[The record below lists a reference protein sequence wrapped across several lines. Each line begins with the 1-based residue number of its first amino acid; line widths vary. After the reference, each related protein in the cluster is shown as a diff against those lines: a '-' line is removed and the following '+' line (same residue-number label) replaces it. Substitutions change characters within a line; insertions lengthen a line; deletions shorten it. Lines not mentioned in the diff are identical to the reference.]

1 MRAMVGLIH
10 NPAVNCNN
18 AQLIFNTQDT
28 TLLDHLLFRSDQI
41 WITEKDPGGALH
53 LYSLVEY
60 SPRKGESLAKRYLQ
74 GRYGA
79 IPFLSESPVII
90 GLEE

>member
-1 MRAMVGLIH
+1 
-10 NPAVNCNN
+10 
-18 AQLIFNTQDT
+18 LIFNTHDS

-41 WITEKDPGGALH
+41 SFTEKDPAGASH

-60 SPRKGESLAKRYLQ
+60 SPRKGESLATGYLQ